1 MGASEV
7 VENSEVPESDGN
19 PSHVDDI
26 IVEYR
31 NQM

>member
-7 VENSEVPESDGN
+7 VGSSVVPESDGN

-26 IVEYR
+26 IVKYR